1 MSLVSSDIS
10 RGDTLIEVLFA
21 ISVFSLVVV
30 GGLSIMNQGTAAAQ
44 RALEITLVR
53 NEIDAQAE
61 ALRFMNASYI
71 AAYNPNDPDVPLT
84 DLTPAREWQD
94 MVHTIGTTLPPST
107 WNSSVCPKDKPI
119 TSFII
124 DTKNAK
130 FMPASPDLL
139 KPAETFAQMRYDDV
153 TGLVDMA
160 QGIWIEAYRPD
171 PPTADPSQSRI
182 GYVDFTIR
190 ACWDSIGQSVPSNVS
205 TLVRLYEP
213 R

>member
-1 MSLVSSDIS
+1 MSVISSNIS

-71 AAYNPNDPDVPLT
+71 AAYNPKYPEVLLT
-84 DLTPAREWQD
+84 EGTPAREWQD
-94 MVHTIGTTLPPST
+94 MVDTIGTALPAP
-107 WNSSVCPKDKPI
+107 WNSI
-119 TSFII
+119 TCTSPSGSFVI
-124 DTKNAK
+124 DTKNVK
-130 FMPASPDLL
+130 FRPSTSDLL
-139 KPAETFAQMRYDDV
+139 VKAVTFAQLRYED
-153 TGLVDMA
+153 LELKKA
-160 QGIWIEAYRPD
+160 EGIWIEAYRPV
-171 PPTADPSQSRI
+171 PPTPGPQSKV